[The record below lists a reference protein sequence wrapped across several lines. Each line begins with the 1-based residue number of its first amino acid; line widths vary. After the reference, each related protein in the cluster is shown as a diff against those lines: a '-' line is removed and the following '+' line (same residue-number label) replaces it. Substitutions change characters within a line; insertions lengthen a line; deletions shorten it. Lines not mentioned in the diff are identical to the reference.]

1 MRKNLPATQAETALN
16 PTDYLISRT
25 DLKGRIV
32 FANPAFVRIS
42 GYSQEELVGAP
53 HNLVRHPDMPEAAF
67 ADLWATLQAGK
78 PWRGFV
84 KNRRKDGGF
93 YWVLANVTPVF
104 QNNAVVG
111 YTSVRSMATP
121 AQIARAQRAYT
132 AINEGDTSYTVRAGR
147 ILRTGW
153 RRAANL
159 LQLESLRFKVI
170 GLQTLIASAIL
181 IGTLWAHI
189 ALEAADLH
197 GAAWLVFSRD
207 WLWLT
212 GVGCAGLATMSGVL
226 LARTLIRPLEEAAM
240 LATRLAAGDLTTVV
254 EARSHDELGEV
265 MRAMATMRASLS
277 SIVRDIQD
285 GAASVAHSTL
295 QISAGNHDLSARTE
309 QQAAALEETASSME
323 ELTSMVSQNA
333 DHARAASA
341 LAEEASTIAAD
352 GGQVVQRVVHTM
364 DAIRADSQRVT
375 EIIATIESIAFQTNI
390 LALNAAVEAARAGEE
405 GRGFAVVAGEVRS
418 LAQRS
423 AQAAAQS
430 KEIIRASD
438 QSVRDGVDLVH
449 KAGAT
454 MTQIV
459 QSVRTVTQLMSEIS
473 ASSREQSSGIAQ
485 INASVSQLDGV
496 TQQNATLV
504 EEAAAATSV
513 LARQSEDLKHAIA
526 VFRA

>member
-1 MRKNLPATQAETALN
+1 MRKNLPVTQAETALA

-32 FANPAFVRIS
+32 FANPAFVRVS
-42 GYSQEELVGAP
+42 GYSLEELMGAP

-104 QNNAVVG
+104 QGSNVVG

-121 AQIARAQRAYT
+121 SQIARAQRAYA

-153 RRAANL
+153 RRAVNL
-159 LQLESLRFKVI
+159 FQRDSLRFRVI
-170 GLQTLIASAIL
+170 GLQSLIAVAIL

-197 GAAWLVFSRD
+197 DKTWLVLSRD

-226 LARTLIRPLEEAAM
+226 LARTLIRPLEEAAT
-240 LATRLAAGDLTTVV
+240 LATRLAAGDLTTAV
-254 EARSHDELGEV
+254 EVRSNDELGEG

-277 SIVRDIQD
+277 SIVHDIQD
-285 GAASVAHSTL
+285 GATNVANSTL

-323 ELTSMVSQNA
+323 ELTSMVAQNA
-333 DHARAASA
+333 DHAREASA
-341 LAEEASTIAAD
+341 LAEQASHIAAD
-352 GGQVVQRVVHTM
+352 GGQVVQRVVQTM

-438 QSVRDGVDLVH
+438 QSVRDGVALVH
-449 KAGAT
+449 QAGAT

-459 QSVRTVTQLMSEIS
+459 QSVQTVTQLMSEIS

-485 INASVSQLDGV
+485 INDSVSQLDGV

-513 LARQSEDLKHAIA
+513 LARQSEELKHAVA

>member
-1 MRKNLPATQAETALN
+1 MRKNLPVTQAETALN

-25 DLKGRIV
+25 DLKGLIV

-42 GYSQEELVGAP
+42 GYAHDELMGAP

-111 YTSVRSMATP
+111 YTSVRSMAMP

-153 RRAANL
+153 RRVVNL
-159 LQLESLRFKVI
+159 FQIDSLRFKVI

-181 IGTLWAHI
+181 IGTVWAHI

-226 LARTLIRPLEEAAM
+226 LARTLIRPLEEAAT

-254 EARSHDELGEV
+254 EARSSDELGEV
-265 MRAMATMRASLS
+265 MRAMGTMRASLS

-285 GAASVAHSTL
+285 GAASVAHSTQ

-309 QQAAALEETASSME
+309 QQAAALE
-323 ELTSMVSQNA
+323 
-333 DHARAASA
+333 
-341 LAEEASTIAAD
+341 
-352 GGQVVQRVVHTM
+352 
-364 DAIRADSQRVT
+364 
-375 EIIATIESIAFQTNI
+375 
-390 LALNAAVEAARAGEE
+390 
-405 GRGFAVVAGEVRS
+405 
-418 LAQRS
+418 
-423 AQAAAQS
+423 
-430 KEIIRASD
+430 
-438 QSVRDGVDLVH
+438 
-449 KAGAT
+449 
-454 MTQIV
+454 
-459 QSVRTVTQLMSEIS
+459 
-473 ASSREQSSGIAQ
+473 
-485 INASVSQLDGV
+485 
-496 TQQNATLV
+496 
-504 EEAAAATSV
+504 
-513 LARQSEDLKHAIA
+513 
-526 VFRA
+526 